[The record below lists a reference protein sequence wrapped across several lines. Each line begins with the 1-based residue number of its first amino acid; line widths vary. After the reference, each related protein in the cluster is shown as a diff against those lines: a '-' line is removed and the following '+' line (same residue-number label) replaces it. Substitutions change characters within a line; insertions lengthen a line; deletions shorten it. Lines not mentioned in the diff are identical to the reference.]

1 MILDVFVIE
10 DFQTLITY
18 HNMSNNS
25 VVKEIFILSEVV
37 RERPQIEIMISEDSE
52 SINMQNKRS
61 KYKNMSTDWVDKKL
75 CKYIDNQCMYITFIY
90 YLYLT
95 AGVLGLWSLAPL
107 ALHSISKV
115 EYIRSRKNLQTV
127 LSRISSMIGSKS
139 KWNSAA
145 YITAFALKQL
155 KLEIKTNSVQDQS
168 KMTRPSLDAERP
180 EET

>member
-25 VVKEIFILSEVV
+25 VVKFILSEVV

-52 SINMQNKRS
+52 SINMQDKRT

-107 ALHSISKV
+107 ALHNISK
-115 EYIRSRKNLQTV
+115 
-127 LSRISSMIGSKS
+127 
-139 KWNSAA
+139 
-145 YITAFALKQL
+145 F
-155 KLEIKTNSVQDQS
+155 
-168 KMTRPSLDAERP
+168 
-180 EET
+180 